1 MTTLPAPRSVLFV
14 PANKERF
21 VEKANTRGADAIL
34 LDLEDAVAPS
44 EKEAARKA
52 LPAAVAKITSNGTPV
67 GVRINRPLELV
78 VRDIEAAVIPGVS
91 WLSVT
96 KVEGPLHV
104 RLLSEVVATREAA
117 MGIPHGT
124 VKFSLAVETAAAWFD
139 LHAIA
144 KADPRAV
151 SIGLGSEDFALSC
164 GIEPTTEALLMPK
177 QHVVIAARAAGI
189 LPMGFAG
196 SIADFGDLDA
206 FRAMVRRS
214 RALGFVGAS
223 CIHPAQVAI
232 LNEEFGPRPEEVAY
246 ARRVIAENDAA
257 AARGEGAFQLDGKMI
272 DAPIV
277 MRARNLLAWAARLGM

>member
-1 MTTLPAPRSVLFV
+1 MNALPAHRSVLFV

-34 LDLEDAVAPS
+34 LDLEDAVAPA

-67 GVRINRPLELV
+67 GVRINRPLEMA
-78 VRDIEAAVIPGVS
+78 VRDIEAAVIPGVG
-91 WLSVT
+91 WLSIT

-117 MGIPHGT
+117 MGIAHGT

-139 LHAIA
+139 LAAIA
-144 KADPRAV
+144 KSDPRAV
-151 SIGLGSEDFALSC
+151 SLGLGSEDFALSC

-232 LNEEFGPRPEEVAY
+232 LNEEFGPKPDEIIY
-246 ARRVIAENDAA
+246 ARRVVAENDAA

-277 MRARNLLAWAARLGM
+277 MRARNLLAWAGRLGM